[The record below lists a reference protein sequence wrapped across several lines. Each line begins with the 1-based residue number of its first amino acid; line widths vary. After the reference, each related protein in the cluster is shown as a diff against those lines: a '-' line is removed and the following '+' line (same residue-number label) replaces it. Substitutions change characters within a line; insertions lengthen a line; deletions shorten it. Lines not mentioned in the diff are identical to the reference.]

1 MSGAGGRGN
10 NSVSLQFKVGYRAN
24 DTVLEK
30 ASPLKQTG
38 AAATSASQLQPDL
51 EALQSGQ
58 PGIRNLQKL
67 LLYSSEHPIPA
78 LGPNVDEDDVED
90 AKKIWDEDSLF
101 ERIFDGLMA
110 FLSPDQ
116 VSFLLW
122 TD

>member
-1 MSGAGGRGN
+1 M
-10 NSVSLQFKVGYRAN
+10 
-24 DTVLEK
+24 
-30 ASPLKQTG
+30 
-38 AAATSASQLQPDL
+38 

-90 AKKIWDEDSLF
+90 AKKLWEEDRLF

-122 TD
+122 TDRAAS